1 MIRYAKVMIAV
12 SIQMLLVVQLLDAMG
27 CLVLM
32 KTNDAVSLCL
42 TEVDGIRKPAVLS
55 QTDHLSSP
63 THTLDLYPLCLEALS
78 LTLYAL
84 SFVPARRDEP
94 FRRYYSLKISHI

>member
-1 MIRYAKVMIAV
+1 MIAV
-12 SIQMLLVVQLLDAMG
+12 SIQMLLVVQLLDATDG
-27 CLVLM
+27 VVLM
-32 KTNDAVSLCL
+32 KMNDAVLLCL
-42 TEVDGIRKPAVLS
+42 AEVDGIRKPAVIS
-55 QTDHLSSP
+55 QTDHLSSS

-94 FRRYYSLKISHI
+94 FRRYHSLKISHI